1 MCLPW
6 VNVVIENMLNSI
18 VSSTSWTRTEH
29 TLAPICWFSTI
40 LSPVRVSISD
50 KTSDFRIS
58 QSLEA
63 ARFVLRIVQSFS
75 NLTGSSTAVMPMCLS
90 NFKAMRWFKLPI
102 SRLRD
107 LVRSYDKTSYRK
119 LKRGPGP
126 WVELGMEFLEI
137 ANEHLFVVIDYHSRW
152 SDVACIRDTR
162 TCKVIGCLEI
172 MFATH
177 ELPIHNPTN
186 NGSRFAFQEF
196 EKFCGY
202 FGNWTHRRAIL
213 DIVQWR

>member
-1 MCLPW
+1 M
-6 VNVVIENMLNSI
+6 
-18 VSSTSWTRTEH
+18 
-29 TLAPICWFSTI
+29 
-40 LSPVRVSISD
+40 SD
-50 KTSDFRIS
+50 KTSDFMIS

-75 NLTGSSTAVMPMCLS
+75 NLTGTSTAVMPMCLS
-90 NFKAMRWFKLPI
+90 NLPNLPI

-107 LVRSYDKTSYRK
+107 FARSYDKTSYRI
-119 LKRGPGP
+119 LNRGPGP

-162 TCKVIGCLEI
+162 TCKVIGCFEI
-172 MFATH
+172 IFATH

-186 NGSRFAFQEF
+186 NGSQLAFQEF